1 MYLFQFI
8 SGAVPSCDIITK
20 DLPILDSSK
29 KSIKTEEVPVTNS
42 SEVQLNS
49 IENHDANPEISSSRV
64 LVLADTDTYTI
75 TATFGPD
82 VHKAPLQN
90 FKHSN
95 PCSILYKYVDGG
107 GDKRCKS
114 SLLCLSLQKKVYISK
129 LPINR

>member
-95 PCSILYKYVDGG
+95 PCSILYKYVDGWRRQ
-107 GDKRCKS
+107 KMQIIIVVFEFAKKS
-114 SLLCLSLQKKVYISK
+114 IHLKIAY
-129 LPINR
+129 